1 MTRNRSIQNR
11 QRARIS
17 REVEEVVSLA
27 LGASADPRLRDLIVH
42 SVAPG
47 AEGGKMVVRVV
58 LSKVGTFEDIEAAY
72 EALGQ
77 ARTWLRQQ
85 LAVDINRKRTPDLEF
100 QVFPSWEA
108 AP

>member
-1 MTRNRSIQNR
+1 VTRNRTLQNR

-27 LGASADPRLRDLIVH
+27 LGASRDARLRDLAVH
-42 SVAPG
+42 SVVSSADG
-47 AEGGKMVVRVV
+47 ARMVVRVV
-58 LSKVGTFEDIEAAY
+58 LSKVGTFEDLEAAY
-72 EALGQ
+72 LALAQ
-77 ARTWLRQQ
+77 AKAWLRQQ
-85 LAVDINRKRTPDLEF
+85 LASDINKKRTPDLEF